1 VNPPRVGGDGI
12 PRAGVTV
19 PADAGAGR
27 TPPAVSVVVP
37 TLDRPRRIV
46 SAVQSLL
53 AGNRDDFEIVVVDQS
68 RGDAT
73 RRALAPLLSRANV
86 RLVPAV
92 GGGSAGARNAG
103 LAEARAEIVA
113 ITDDDCEVR
122 GDWVGDV
129 LAAFGSDPGI
139 AVVFGNVLADE
150 RDEPDRFVVAYV
162 TEHPALA
169 RSLPDRH
176 RVDGTAACMAVRRS
190 VWESLGGFD
199 SLLGVGGPLRSAA
212 EGDFA
217 LRALRAGHFVY
228 QTPEWSVVHHG
239 GHDLGE
245 RPAVIDRYWYGTG
258 AAMAKPLKWRE
269 WSLWQLP
276 LRLAWRWAF
285 HTSPVAAGLGDG
297 AHRWLRLTAFGRGLL
312 AGVRTPLDPA
322 TGHYLSPQS
331 DEPRSS
337 RGPLLLRWLALARWR
352 GWMQSKLPFLTAA
365 ALLLDPGL
373 TVPLALAVMGTIAAG
388 AAFGYAANEVADRA
402 SDGRAGKPNRAAGLP
417 PAAWAAF
424 LLIAATV
431 ALGLSVLWSADAA
444 GPILVAASLALAA
457 AYSCP
462 PLRLKERGRSG
473 LVAAASAQWGL
484 PVLAVASVEPAGWA
498 QAATWS
504 MCLLA
509 MALGTRWI
517 AVHQLRDAASDAR
530 GAVRTWASGG
540 GDVSRVLWAALA
552 CELVLLALTLALTWP
567 RALPAAVA
575 LGVWTGWAVLARS
588 HLGSLPERL
597 ARYEEAPL
605 AGYYFLLLPLA
616 LAVGLQP
623 SLEWVVLAALLLVL
637 GLPTVGRM
645 LLAGRPGRGRQA
657 LARA

>member
-1 VNPPRVGGDGI
+1 MS
-12 PRAGVTV
+12 AGETKPV
-19 PADAGAGR
+19 
-27 TPPAVSVVVP
+27 VSVVIP
-37 TLDRPRRIV
+37 TVDRPKRVV
-46 SAVQSLL
+46 SAVQSVL
-53 AGNRDDFEIVVVDQS
+53 ASDRKDFEIVVVDQS

-73 RRALAPLLSRANV
+73 RRVLAPLLSRANM
-86 RLVPAV
+86 RLVSAV
-92 GGGSAGARNAG
+92 GGGSADARNAG

-129 LAAFGSDPGI
+129 LAAFGSDPNI
-139 AVVFGNVLADE
+139 AVVFGSVLADE
-150 RDEPDRFVVAYV
+150 KDGPDRFVVTYV
-162 TEHPALA
+162 TERPALA
-169 RSLPDRH
+169 RSLRDRH
-176 RVDGTAACMAVRRS
+176 RVDGTAACMAMRRS

-199 SLLGVGGPLRSAA
+199 SLLGVGGPLRSGA

-228 QTPEWSVVHHG
+228 EAPEWSVVHHG
-239 GHDLGE
+239 GHDRGE
-245 RPAVIDRYWYGTG
+245 RPAVIERYWYGTG

-285 HTSPVAAGLGDG
+285 RTSPVAAGLGDG
-297 AHRWLRLTAFGRGLL
+297 AHRWLRLTAFARGVA
-312 AGVRTPLDPA
+312 AGVRTPLDPS
-322 TGHYLSPQS
+322 TGHYLAPQS
-331 DEPRSS
+331 QERRKSDP
-337 RGPLLLRWLALARWR
+337 PVLLRSMALARWR

-365 ALLLDPGL
+365 ALLLDPSL
-373 TVPLALAVMGTIAAG
+373 TAPLALAVMGTIAAG

-402 SDGRAGKPNRAAGLP
+402 SDERAGKPNRAASLP
-417 PAAWAAF
+417 PAAWGAF

-431 ALGLSVLWSADAA
+431 ALGLSLVWAADAA
-444 GPILVAASLALAA
+444 GTILVAASLALAA

-498 QAATWS
+498 QPAAWS
-504 MCLLA
+504 VCLLA

-517 AVHQLRDAASDAR
+517 AIHQLRDAASDRRA
-530 GAVRTWASGG
+530 AVRTWASGG
-540 GDVSRVLWAALA
+540 RDLSRVLWAALA
-552 CELVLLALTLALTWP
+552 CELLLLALTLALTWP

-575 LGVWTGWAVLARS
+575 LAVWTVSAMLARS
-588 HLGSLPERL
+588 HLGSLAERL
-597 ARYEEAPL
+597 VRYEEAPL

-616 LAVGLQP
+616 LAVSLKP
-623 SLEWVVLAALLLVL
+623 SFEWLVLAALLLVL
-637 GLPTVGRM
+637 GLPTVARM